1 MVGIALATY
10 THTITV
16 PIRARAV
23 TLPKGIMCNH
33 RSRLTPAPFMNKVSS
48 FALAQTSTLGNT
60 RTQVLRCEYIIM
72 RFIVR
77 VHVQPLKW

>member
-10 THTITV
+10 THTVTI

-23 TLPKGIMCNH
+23 TLPKGIMYNH

-48 FALAQTSTLGNT
+48 FALAQTFYINNQG
-60 RTQVLRCEYIIM
+60 LRQK
-72 RFIVR
+72 FA
-77 VHVQPLKW
+77 KT